1 MDEKKEVI
9 DVVGTDKAAT
19 EVSSFKCNAGKGEW
33 RVFFIALL
41 TSAIVVAIYHFTVMA
56 VKLFCQE
63 DEQQYSVCYCHQ
75 SSGEEESEKKDKPA
89 RKRKLSPEQRERFKK
104 MTPEQR
110 EEFKKRREQF
120 KNMTPEQRE
129 EFKKRAA
136 ERREQFKNMTPE
148 QRKEFRKRFG
158 KSGVRSRG
166 QRPASPAD
174 APAEK

>member
-1 MDEKKEVI
+1 MDEKQDVI

-41 TSAIVVAIYHFTVMA
+41 TSAIVVAIYHLTVMA

-110 EEFKKRREQF
+110 EEFKKRAAERREQF
-120 KNMTPEQRE
+120 KKMTPEQRE
-129 EFKKRAA
+129 EF
-136 ERREQFKNMTPE
+136 
-148 QRKEFRKRFG
+148 RKRFG
-158 KSGVRSRG
+158 KPGARRQG
-166 QRPASPAD
+166 QRPPRPAD
-174 APAEK
+174 APSEE

>member
-110 EEFKKRREQF
+110 EEFKKR
-120 KNMTPEQRE
+120 
-129 EFKKRAA
+129 AA